1 MQKEKR
7 GERISQPPHWA
18 LMISMET
25 ADSSMA
31 TDEDECEGEFFTAAA
46 LLPARAAQT
55 LTGTSSYPCP
65 LP

>member
-7 GERISQPPHWA
+7 DKRIPQPPHWA

-25 ADSSMA
+25 TDSSVE
-31 TDEDECEGEFFTAAA
+31 TDEDECEGGFFTAAA

-55 LTGTSSYPCP
+55 LTRTSSSLCF